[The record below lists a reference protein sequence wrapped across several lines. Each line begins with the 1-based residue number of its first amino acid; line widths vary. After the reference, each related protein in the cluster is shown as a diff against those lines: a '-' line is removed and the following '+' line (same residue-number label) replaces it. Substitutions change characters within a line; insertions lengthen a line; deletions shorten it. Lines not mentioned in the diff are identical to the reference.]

1 MRKAFCVLQGV
12 VENVSLSL
20 DLGEFSNFFIDSYTF
35 SKIKPVLTYAAEGIR
50 VPFQSFC
57 AEQRKYGA
65 ERPKLCALGV
75 YLCAETS

>member
-35 SKIKPVLTYAAEGIR
+35 SKIKPVLTYAAEGIQ
-50 VPFQSFC
+50 VPFKSFC
-57 AEQRKYGA
+57 A
-65 ERPKLCALGV
+65 ERPKLCALGA